1 LKWKFHRP
9 SSLTAAVIRANAKR
23 SIYTNGNLMKLL
35 RSWIVALAFS
45 GLYLIH
51 PASSCA
57 QERLPPVVEIDFPIG
72 DINFRHDETLRGM
85 MLTITSGKISMRA
98 RRVYVGDGKLAVK
111 YEASQFG
118 MLTPTGTTK
127 RGAITVKNGARILA
141 DAERLTKWGSKSN
154 EVYLLVP
161 NIKLIA
167 IDEET
172 E

>member
-1 LKWKFHRP
+1 M
-9 SSLTAAVIRANAKR
+9 V
-23 SIYTNGNLMKLL
+23 
-35 RSWIVALAFS
+35 
-45 GLYLIH
+45 H
-51 PASSCA
+51 PASSGA
-57 QERLPPVVEIDFPIG
+57 QERLPAVVEIDFPVG
-72 DINFRHDETLRGM
+72 DIHFRHDETLRGM
-85 MLTITSGKISMRA
+85 MLTISSGPISMRV

-118 MLTPTGTTK
+118 MITPNGTTK
-127 RGAITVKNGARILA
+127 RGAITVANGARIQT
-141 DAERLTKWGSKSN
+141 DAERLARWGSIAN